1 MKTQVEFIA
10 MHRIIN
16 VLDRK
21 TANMVRPYGLTL
33 PQFSVMEALYHRG
46 NLSVGELK
54 EIVLS
59 SDGTLPVV
67 TRHLAEMGFLRT
79 EKDEKD
85 RRRTLLSLTEEGR
98 SLMGKIYPENEK
110 MLEDFFS
117 QWTDEE
123 RDTARRLL
131 LKLDRE

>member
-110 MLEDFFS
+110 MMEDFFS

>member
-10 MHRIIN
+10 MHRIVN
-16 VLDRK
+16 ALDRK

-98 SLMGKIYPENEK
+98 SLIGKIYPENEK
-110 MLEDFFS
+110 MMEDFFS

-123 RDTARRLL
+123 RGTARRLL
-131 LKLDRE
+131 LKLDRG

>member
-98 SLMGKIYPENEK
+98 SLIGKIYPENEK

>member
-10 MHRIIN
+10 IHRIVN
-16 VLDRK
+16 ALDRK

-33 PQFSVMEALYHRG
+33 PQFSVMEALYHKG

-98 SLMGKIYPENEK
+98 SLIGKIYPENEK
-110 MLEDFFS
+110 MMEDFFS
-117 QWTDEE
+117 EWTDEE

>member
-1 MKTQVEFIA
+1 

-79 EKDEKD
+79 EKDERD

-110 MLEDFFS
+110 MMEDFFS

>member
-10 MHRIIN
+10 MHRIVN
-16 VLDRK
+16 ALDRK

-54 EIVLS
+54 VIVLS

-117 QWTDEE
+117 QWSDEE

>member
-10 MHRIIN
+10 MHRIVN
-16 VLDRK
+16 ALDRK

-33 PQFSVMEALYHRG
+33 PQFSVMEALYHKG

-85 RRRTLLSLTEEGR
+85 RRKGVSY
-98 SLMGKIYPENEK
+98 I
-110 MLEDFFS
+110 
-117 QWTDEE
+117 
-123 RDTARRLL
+123 
-131 LKLDRE
+131 

>member
-54 EIVLS
+54 VIVLS

-117 QWTDEE
+117 QWSDEE

>member
-10 MHRIIN
+10 MHRIVN
-16 VLDRK
+16 ALDRK

-54 EIVLS
+54 VIVLS